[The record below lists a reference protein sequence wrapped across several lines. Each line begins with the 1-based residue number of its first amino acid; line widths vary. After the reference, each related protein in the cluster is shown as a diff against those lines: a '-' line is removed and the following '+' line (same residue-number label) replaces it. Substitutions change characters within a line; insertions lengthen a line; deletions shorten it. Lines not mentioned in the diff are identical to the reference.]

1 MSGITKS
8 IPSIS
13 SVGNSSP
20 QSTTIISSSY
30 SKTVIF
36 FPISSIPPNGIIFI
50 DGFLNLKSSLLVI
63 DLSLLF
69 AIALS
74 GLFAIALFS
83 TLTRPPSCLLVFTS
97 FVFSFSW
104 LVIFFS
110 NTSLL
115 SAEAFSFLF
124 SLLLRGLL
132 LPFVF
137 SAVSVVVL
145 LVLFLLVPSLLL

>member
-1 MSGITKS
+1 M
-8 IPSIS
+8 
-13 SVGNSSP
+13 
-20 QSTTIISSSY
+20 
-30 SKTVIF
+30 VI
-36 FPISSIPPNGIIFI
+36 G
-50 DGFLNLKSSLLVI
+50 
-63 DLSLLF
+63 LSLLF

-83 TLTRPPSCLLVFTS
+83 TLTRPPSCLLVFAS

-110 NTSLL
+110 NISLL

-145 LVLFLLVPSLLL
+145 LVLFLLVLSLLF